1 MAAAQ
6 SQNAL
11 WGEKSLSERFGG
23 LTGRALQDQ
32 IFGIYQAIVVW
43 ISLIAASDLSDVYN
57 LSVCICRSP
66 CVRFQSARTASC

>member
-1 MAAAQ
+1 MAAAE

-32 IFGIYQAIVVW
+32 IFMIYQAIGFGCPDW
-43 ISLIAASDLSDVYN
+43 
-57 LSVCICRSP
+57 
-66 CVRFQSARTASC
+66 SCKFF